1 VKDKDI
7 MDKMFNKD
15 EEIGCLRKIKEQYQH
30 KDIFISY
37 PCAAISP
44 LFII

>member
-1 VKDKDI
+1 MRKSDAYW
-7 MDKMFNKD
+7 
-15 EEIGCLRKIKEQYQH
+15 KIKEQYQH

-37 PCAAISP
+37 PCAEISP